1 MDLER
6 IVSILIH
13 LLEDQENAK
22 ISYRIIPSGEEMKR
36 KMELPGVK
44 SYTDQA

>member
-1 MDLER
+1 MNLEK

-22 ISYRIIPSGEEMKR
+22 ITYQIIPDNEDDETK
-36 KMELPGVK
+36 E
-44 SYTDQA
+44 TA

>member
-1 MDLER
+1 MQLEK

-22 ISYRIIPSGEEMKR
+22 ITYKIIPVDGESKE
-36 KMELPGVK
+36 E
-44 SYTDQA
+44 TA

>member
-1 MDLER
+1 MELER

-22 ISYRIIPSGEEMKR
+22 ISYQIIPPDENKKR
-36 KMELPGVK
+36 KKE
-44 SYTDQA
+44 TA